1 LKPKTPQIRY
11 IISVLSIVLVTE
23 IRLALRPVL
32 LTQHPYAILYI
43 AVAVSAYLGGVGPGV
58 LSTVLGCLAALYFF
72 VSPDI
77 FFGPKGLADWI
88 GMGMFLF
95 CSASLIWILERQR
108 EEQERAQSAADIAE
122 RRLQEL
128 LKEMGDRKRAEM
140 AESRA
145 NALLD
150 TLFETA
156 PVGLGFLDPDL
167 RFVRVN
173 RTLAALNRLPV
184 TEHIGRAWL
193 DVWPQIPG
201 EMEAALLSVIDTGK
215 PIVNLEIEGFADAEK
230 RVPLNWNVSCYPIQL
245 GSETAGVGAVCEE
258 VTERKRR
265 EEALRQSQKMESLGI
280 LAGGVA
286 HDFNNILTAILGH
299 ASLLSLKLTPGTAE
313 SRSARQIVQSS
324 QRAAELTQQMLAYS
338 GRGRFAHAQID
349 LASEILATRGMLEA
363 ALPRNT
369 VLELDLPEDLAL
381 VEADPA
387 QIHQLMTNLVT
398 NAAEAMDS
406 ADGYQHRVSVS
417 LRLESVMVA
426 PPGRAPTTTHLDPGQ
441 YCVLCVHDEGTG
453 MDEATKARIFDPF
466 FSTKF
471 TGRGLGL
478 SAVLGIVRAHRGAIH
493 VESEPG
499 RGSSFRV
506 YFPIAAYARPAL
518 IAAPVESA
526 AVPRVAADAPTV
538 LVVDDEIGV
547 LEVTKMVFEAHGFR
561 VLSAGNS
568 EEAIRLFRSEK
579 EIGIVLLDM
588 TMPEVSG
595 DETLRR
601 LRLIR
606 ESVLV
611 VGSSGL
617 SEGEARDSFG
627 AGLGGFLQKPYTPR
641 VLMEAIESALA
652 LSTRSN
658 SA

>member
-23 IRLALRPVL
+23 VRLALRPVL

-72 VSPDI
+72 VSPDV
-77 FFGPKGLADWI
+77 FFGTRGLADWI

-95 CSASLIWILERQR
+95 CSAFLIWILERQR
-108 EEQERAQSAADIAE
+108 EEQVRAQSAADIAE

-128 LKEMGDRKRAEM
+128 MKEMGDRKRAEM

-173 RTLAALNRLPV
+173 RTLASLNRLPV

-193 DVWPQIPG
+193 DVWPQIPP
-201 EMEAALLSVIDTGK
+201 EMEHALLSVIETGK
-215 PIVNLEIEGFADAEK
+215 PIVNLEIEGFADAAK
-230 RVPLNWNVSCYPIQL
+230 QIPLAWNVSCYPIQL
-245 GSETAGVGAVCEE
+245 GNETAGVGAVCEE

-299 ASLLSLKLTPGTAE
+299 ASLLSSRLSQGTAE
-313 SRSARQIVQSS
+313 ARSARQIVQSS
-324 QRAAELTQQMLAYS
+324 QRAAELTQQMLAFS
-338 GRGRFAHAQID
+338 GRGRFALAQID
-349 LASEILATRGMLEA
+349 LAQEILSTRSLLEA
-363 ALPRNT
+363 SLPRNIT
-369 VLELDLPEDLAL
+369 LELDLPLDLAL
-381 VEADPA
+381 VEADPS
-387 QIHQLMTNLVT
+387 QIHQLVTNLVT
-398 NAAEAMDS
+398 NAAESMEPG
-406 ADGYQHRVSVS
+406 DGPWQPRKVSVS
-417 LRLESVMVA
+417 LRLESIMVA
-426 PPGRAPTTTHLDPGQ
+426 PPGRAPTTSHLDPGQ
-441 YCVLCVHDEGTG
+441 YLVLCVRDEGTG
-453 MDEATKARIFDPF
+453 MDEATRARIFDPF

-478 SAVLGIVRAHRGAIH
+478 SAVLGIVRAHQGAIH

-499 RGSSFRV
+499 SGSRFKV
-506 YFPIAAYARPAL
+506 YFPIAVRARPLATAL
-518 IAAPVESA
+518 PAEPPAARPKH
-526 AVPRVAADAPTV
+526 AVPTV
-538 LVVDDEIGV
+538 LVVDDEAGV
-547 LEVTKMVFEAHGFR
+547 LEVTRMVFEANGFR
-561 VLSAGNS
+561 VLAADNS
-568 EEAIRLFRSEK
+568 DEAIRLFRSEK
-579 EIGIVLLDM
+579 EIGVVLLDM
-588 TMPEVSG
+588 TMPEVG
-595 DETLRR
+595 GNETLRR
-601 LRLIR
+601 LKSIR

-617 SEGEARDSFG
+617 SEGEARESFG
-627 AGLGGFLQKPYTPR
+627 DGLRGFLQKPYTPR
-641 VLMEAIESALA
+641 VLLDAIESAL
-652 LSTRSN
+652 STR
-658 SA
+658 

>member
-1 LKPKTPQIRY
+1 MKPKTPQIRY

-173 RTLAALNRLPV
+173 RTLAALNRLSV

-471 TGRGLGL
+471 T
-478 SAVLGIVRAHRGAIH
+478 
-493 VESEPG
+493 
-499 RGSSFRV
+499 
-506 YFPIAAYARPAL
+506 AYARPAL

>member
-1 LKPKTPQIRY
+1 MKPKTPQIRY

-23 IRLALRPVL
+23 VRLALRPVL

-72 VSPDI
+72 VSPDV

-108 EEQERAQSAADIAE
+108 EEQARAQSAADIAE

-173 RTLAALNRLPV
+173 RTLASLNRLPV
-184 TEHIGRAWL
+184 TEHIGRAWA
-193 DVWPQIPG
+193 DVWPPIPH
-201 EMEAALLSVIDTGK
+201 EMERALLSVIETGK

-230 RVPLNWNVSCYPIQL
+230 QIPLAWNVSCYPIQL
-245 GSETAGVGAVCEE
+245 GNETAGVGAVCEE

-299 ASLLSLKLTPGTAE
+299 ASLLSARLTAGTAE
-313 SRSARQIVQSS
+313 SRSARQIVLSS

-338 GRGRFAHAQID
+338 GRGRFALAQID
-349 LASEILATRGMLEA
+349 LAREILATRGLLEA
-363 ALPRNT
+363 SLPRNIT
-369 VLELDLPEDLAL
+369 LELDLPLDLAL
-381 VEADPA
+381 VEADPS
-387 QIHQLMTNLVT
+387 QIHQLVTNLVT
-398 NAAEAMDS
+398 NAAESMAS
-406 ADGYQHRVSVS
+406 PDGQRQPRKVSVS
-417 LRLESVMVA
+417 LRLENIMVA
-426 PPGRAPTTTHLDPGQ
+426 PPGRAPTNSHLDPGQ
-441 YCVLCVHDEGTG
+441 YLVLCVHDEGTG
-453 MDEATKARIFDPF
+453 MDEATQARIFDPF

-499 RGSSFRV
+499 SGSSFKV
-506 YFPIAAYARPAL
+506 YFPIAVRSRSLPSVTPAEPP
-518 IAAPVESA
+518 APRSKP
-526 AVPRVAADAPTV
+526 AVQTV
-538 LVVDDEIGV
+538 LVVDDEVGV

-561 VLSAGNS
+561 VLSADNS
-568 EEAIRLFRSEK
+568 EQAIRLFRSEL
-579 EIGIVLLDM
+579 EIGVVLLDM

-595 DETLRR
+595 VETLRQ
-601 LRLIR
+601 LKSIR

-617 SEGEARDSFG
+617 SEGEARESFG
-627 AGLGGFLQKPYTPR
+627 DGLRGFLQKPYTPR
-641 VLMEAIESALA
+641 VLLEAIESAL
-652 LSTRSN
+652 STR
-658 SA
+658 

>member
-23 IRLALRPVL
+23 VRLALRPVL

-72 VSPDI
+72 VSPDV
-77 FFGPKGLADWI
+77 FFGPNGLADWI

-108 EEQERAQSAADIAE
+108 EEQARAQSAADIAE

-128 LKEMGDRKRAEM
+128 MKEMGDRKRAEM

-173 RTLAALNRLPV
+173 RTLAGLNRLPV
-184 TEHIGRAWL
+184 TEHIGRAWF
-193 DVWPQIPG
+193 DVWPQIPQ
-201 EMEAALLSVIDTGK
+201 EMERALLSVIETGK
-215 PIVNLEIEGFADAEK
+215 PIVNLEIEGFADSGK
-230 RVPLNWNVSCYPIQL
+230 QIPLAWNVSCYPIQL
-245 GSETAGVGAVCEE
+245 GNETAGVGAVCEE

-299 ASLLSLKLTPGTAE
+299 ASLLSSRLTPGTPE
-313 SRSARQIVQSS
+313 SRSARQIVLSS

-338 GRGRFAHAQID
+338 GRGRFALAQID
-349 LASEILATRGMLEA
+349 LAMEILATRSLLEA
-363 ALPRNT
+363 SLPRNVT
-369 VLELDLPEDLAL
+369 LDLDLPVDLAL
-381 VEADPA
+381 VEADPS
-387 QIHQLMTNLVT
+387 QIHQLVTNLVT
-398 NAAEAMDS
+398 NAAESMES
-406 ADGYQHRVSVS
+406 LNGEWQSHKVSVS
-417 LRLESVMVA
+417 LRLEDVMVP
-426 PPGRAPTTTHLDPGQ
+426 PPGRAPTSSHLDPGQ
-441 YCVLCVHDEGTG
+441 YLVLCVRDEGAG
-453 MDEATKARIFDPF
+453 MDEATQARIFDPF

-499 RGSSFRV
+499 CGSRFKV
-506 YFPIAAYARPAL
+506 YFPIAAKGRSLVTAIPVVPPAP
-518 IAAPVESA
+518 AMRSKSA
-526 AVPRVAADAPTV
+526 VPTV
-538 LVVDDEIGV
+538 LVVDDEVGV

-561 VLSAGNS
+561 VLSADSS
-568 EEAIRLFRSEK
+568 EEAIRLFRSDS
-579 EIGIVLLDM
+579 EIGVVLLDM
-588 TMPEVSG
+588 TMPEVGG
-595 DETLRR
+595 DETLRQ
-601 LRLIR
+601 LKSIR

-617 SEGEARDSFG
+617 SEGEARESFG
-627 AGLGGFLQKPYTPR
+627 DGLRGFLQKPYTPR
-641 VLMEAIESALA
+641 VLLEAIESAL
-652 LSTRSN
+652 STR
-658 SA
+658 

>member
-1 LKPKTPQIRY
+1 MKPKTPQIRY

-349 LASEILATRGMLEA
+349 LAREILATRGMLEA

>member
-1 LKPKTPQIRY
+1 MKPKTPQIRY

-23 IRLALRPVL
+23 VRLALRPVL

-43 AVAVSAYLGGVGPGV
+43 AVAVSAYLGGIGPGV

-108 EEQERAQSAADIAE
+108 EEQARAQSAADIAE

-128 LKEMGDRKRAEM
+128 MKEMGDRRRAEM

-193 DVWPQIPG
+193 DVWPQIPR
-201 EMEAALLSVIDTGK
+201 EMENALLSVIDTGK

-230 RVPLNWNVSCYPIQL
+230 QIPLAWNVSCYPIQL
-245 GSETAGVGAVCEE
+245 GNETAGVGAVCEE

-265 EEALRQSQKMESLGI
+265 EAALRQSQKMESLGI
-280 LAGGVA
+280 LAGGIA

-299 ASLLSLKLTPGTAE
+299 ASLLSSRLTPGTPE

-338 GRGRFAHAQID
+338 GRGRFALAQID
-349 LASEILATRGMLEA
+349 LAQEILATRNLLEA
-363 ALPRNT
+363 TLPKDVALD
-369 VLELDLPEDLAL
+369 LDLPLDLAL
-381 VEADPA
+381 VEADPS
-387 QIHQLMTNLVT
+387 QIHQLVANLVT
-398 NAAEAMDS
+398 NAAESMQS
-406 ADGYQHRVSVS
+406 PESKWQPHKVSVS
-417 LRLESVMVA
+417 LRLEDVMVA
-426 PPGRAPTTTHLDPGQ
+426 PPGRAPTSSHLDPGQ
-441 YCVLCVHDEGTG
+441 YLVLCVRDEGTG
-453 MDEATKARIFDPF
+453 MDEATQARIFDPF

-499 RGSSFRV
+499 CGSSFKV
-506 YFPIAAYARPAL
+506 YFPIAVRARPL
-518 IAAPVESA
+518 PAPIPSEPPA
-526 AVPRVAADAPTV
+526 PRPKPAVPTV
-538 LVVDDEIGV
+538 LVVDDEVGV

-561 VLSAGNS
+561 VFSADTS
-568 EEAIRLFRSEK
+568 DEAIRLFRSDP
-579 EIGIVLLDM
+579 EIGVVLLDM

-595 DETLRR
+595 DETLRQ
-601 LRLIR
+601 LKSIR
-606 ESVLV
+606 ESVRV

-617 SEGEARDSFG
+617 SEGEARESFG
-627 AGLGGFLQKPYTPR
+627 DGLRGFLQKPYTPR
-641 VLMEAIESALA
+641 VLLEAIESALA
-652 LSTRSN
+652 TR
-658 SA
+658 

>member
-1 LKPKTPQIRY
+1 
-11 IISVLSIVLVTE
+11 
-23 IRLALRPVL
+23 
-32 LTQHPYAILYI
+32 
-43 AVAVSAYLGGVGPGV
+43 
-58 LSTVLGCLAALYFF
+58 
-72 VSPDI
+72 
-77 FFGPKGLADWI
+77 
-88 GMGMFLF
+88 MGMFLF

-349 LASEILATRGMLEA
+349 LAREILATRGMLEA

>member
-1 LKPKTPQIRY
+1 
-11 IISVLSIVLVTE
+11 
-23 IRLALRPVL
+23 
-32 LTQHPYAILYI
+32 
-43 AVAVSAYLGGVGPGV
+43 
-58 LSTVLGCLAALYFF
+58 
-72 VSPDI
+72 
-77 FFGPKGLADWI
+77 
-88 GMGMFLF
+88 
-95 CSASLIWILERQR
+95 
-108 EEQERAQSAADIAE
+108 
-122 RRLQEL
+122 
-128 LKEMGDRKRAEM
+128 
-140 AESRA
+140 
-145 NALLD
+145 
-150 TLFETA
+150 
-156 PVGLGFLDPDL
+156 
-167 RFVRVN
+167 
-173 RTLAALNRLPV
+173 
-184 TEHIGRAWL
+184 
-193 DVWPQIPG
+193 
-201 EMEAALLSVIDTGK
+201 
-215 PIVNLEIEGFADAEK
+215 
-230 RVPLNWNVSCYPIQL
+230 
-245 GSETAGVGAVCEE
+245 
-258 VTERKRR
+258 
-265 EEALRQSQKMESLGI
+265 
-280 LAGGVA
+280 
-286 HDFNNILTAILGH
+286 
-299 ASLLSLKLTPGTAE
+299 
-313 SRSARQIVQSS
+313 
-324 QRAAELTQQMLAYS
+324 
-338 GRGRFAHAQID
+338 
-349 LASEILATRGMLEA
+349 
-363 ALPRNT
+363 
-369 VLELDLPEDLAL
+369 
-381 VEADPA
+381 
-387 QIHQLMTNLVT
+387 
-398 NAAEAMDS
+398 
-406 ADGYQHRVSVS
+406 
-417 LRLESVMVA
+417 
-426 PPGRAPTTTHLDPGQ
+426 
-441 YCVLCVHDEGTG
+441 
-453 MDEATKARIFDPF
+453 
-466 FSTKF
+466 
-471 TGRGLGL
+471 LGL